1 MKKLFLFIVTVLIL
15 GACGTNAPKD
25 DAATEKETI
34 SVENL
39 VEVTFMVDGMTCE
52 GCENAV
58 TASVES
64 LDGIAEVKSSHAEK
78 WTKVSYDKTLTSP
91 EDIQT
96 KITEAGYVVEGV
108 KE

>member
-1 MKKLFLFIVTVLIL
+1 MKKLFLFIVTVMIL
-15 GACGTNAPKD
+15 GACGTSAPKD
-25 DAATEKETI
+25 DANAEKETI

-39 VEVTFMVDGMTCE
+39 VEVTFNVEGMTCE

-78 WTKVSYDKTLTSP
+78 WTKVSYDKTATSP
-91 EDIQT
+91 EEIKT
-96 KITEAGYVVEGV
+96 KIADAGYVVEGMT
-108 KE
+108 E

>member
-15 GACGTNAPKD
+15 GACGTGAPKD
-25 DAATEKETI
+25 DAKAEKETI

-39 VEVTFMVDGMTCE
+39 VEVTFNVEGMTCE
-52 GCENAV
+52 GCENAIA
-58 TASVES
+58 ASIES

-78 WTKVSYDKTLTSP
+78 WTTVSYDKALTSP
-91 EDIQT
+91 EDIKT
-96 KITEAGYVVEGV
+96 KIADAGYEVEGV